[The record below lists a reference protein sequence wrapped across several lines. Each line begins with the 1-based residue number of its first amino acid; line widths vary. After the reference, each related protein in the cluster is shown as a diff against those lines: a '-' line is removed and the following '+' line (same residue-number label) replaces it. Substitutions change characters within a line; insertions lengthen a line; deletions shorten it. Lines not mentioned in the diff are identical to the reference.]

1 MQITINRLRQNKW
14 MNYYILF
21 TRFLIGFAFIPSGL
35 SKLVGD
41 RFTTIPTTEPI
52 GYFFEGL
59 YQTGLYWNF
68 LGLCQV
74 TAAFLLIT
82 QRYATI
88 GALLFLGIITNIV
101 VITLS
106 MDFNYTPVIT
116 ILMWLATL
124 TLILWDWN
132 KIKILFSQKAH
143 EKIYQAP
150 ERISKKWH
158 VFGLIFYIII
168 VCVLVYSRTLYT

>member
-52 GYFFEGL
+52 GYFFEGF

-101 VITLS
+101 VIT
-106 MDFNYTPVIT
+106 
-116 ILMWLATL
+116 
-124 TLILWDWN
+124 
-132 KIKILFSQKAH
+132 
-143 EKIYQAP
+143 
-150 ERISKKWH
+150 
-158 VFGLIFYIII
+158 
-168 VCVLVYSRTLYT
+168 